1 MERDTPTDDGNPMN
15 DSYVPQRSDVSVPT
29 FPQYRSRWRL
39 ASDLGVFE
47 LKLAIDGLKD
57 IVLAPLA
64 VAAALADMVMPAKNR
79 GMLLRAVIRIGERFE
94 AWLNLYGVGR
104 RSETRSV
111 LDEGGSDV
119 IVDYIESTAL
129 DLHRGIK
136 ARKKK
141 PED

>member
-1 MERDTPTDDGNPMN
+1 MN
-15 DSYVPQRSDVSVPT
+15 DNYVPQRSEASVQA
-29 FPQYRSRWRL
+29 FPHYRSRWRL
-39 ASDLGVFE
+39 AGDLGVFE

-64 VAAALADMVMPAKNR
+64 VAAVLADMVMPEKSR
-79 GMLLRAVIRIGERFE
+79 GIFLRAVIRIGERFE

-104 RSETRSV
+104 RMKARSI
-111 LDEGGSDV
+111 LHEGGSDV

>member
-1 MERDTPTDDGNPMN
+1 MN
-15 DSYVPQRSDVSVPT
+15 DSYVPQRSDVSMPA
-29 FPQYRSRWRL
+29 FPHYRSRWRL

-64 VAAALADMVMPAKNR
+64 VAAVLADMVMPAKSR
-79 GMLLRAVIRIGERFE
+79 GMFLRSVIRIGWRFE

-104 RSETRSV
+104 KSEARSILE
-111 LDEGGSDV
+111 EGGSDV
-119 IVDYIESTAL
+119 LVDYIESTAL

-141 PED
+141 PEV

>member
-1 MERDTPTDDGNPMN
+1 MN
-15 DSYVPQRSDVSVPT
+15 DSYVPQRSDASVPT
-29 FPQYRSRWRL
+29 FPHYRSRWRL
-39 ASDLGVFE
+39 AGDLGVFE

-64 VAAALADMVMPAKNR
+64 VAAVLADMVMPEESR
-79 GMLLRAVIRIGERFE
+79 GIFLRAVIRIGGRFE
-94 AWLNLYGVGR
+94 AWLTLYGVGR
-104 RSETRSV
+104 KSEARSI

-136 ARKKK
+136 DRKKK
-141 PED
+141 PEN

>member
-1 MERDTPTDDGNPMN
+1 MN
-15 DSYVPQRSDVSVPT
+15 DSYVPQRSDVSVAA
-29 FPQYRSRWRL
+29 FPKYQSRWRL
-39 ASDLGVFE
+39 AGDLGVFE

-64 VAAALADMVMPAKNR
+64 VAAVLADMVMPAKSR
-79 GMLLRAVIRIGERFE
+79 GMFLRAVIRIGGRFE
-94 AWLNLYGVGR
+94 AWLNLYGGGR
-104 RSETRSV
+104 RAVARSI
-111 LDEGGSDV
+111 LHEGGSDV

-141 PED
+141 PEE

>member
-1 MERDTPTDDGNPMN
+1 MN
-15 DSYVPQRSDVSVPT
+15 DSYVPQRSEVSVAA
-29 FPQYRSRWRL
+29 FPRYRSRWRL
-39 ASDLGVFE
+39 AGDLGVFE

-64 VAAALADMVMPAKNR
+64 VAAVLADMVMPAKSR
-79 GMLLRAVIRIGERFE
+79 GMFLRAVIRIGWRFE

-104 RSETRSV
+104 RSEARSI
-111 LDEGGSDV
+111 LEDGGSDV